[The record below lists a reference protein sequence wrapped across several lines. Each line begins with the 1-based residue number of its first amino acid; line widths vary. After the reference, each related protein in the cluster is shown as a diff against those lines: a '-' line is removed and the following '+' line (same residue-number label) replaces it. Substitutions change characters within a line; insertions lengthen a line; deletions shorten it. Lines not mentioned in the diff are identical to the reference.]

1 MTPTLSTFQ
10 QFLGEGKK
18 HALTLMQKFGEMC
31 IATYMDK
38 THWAKLANCGTPD
51 IWVGYTGNH
60 PTGTYRIFN
69 TKSKNIILTQDV
81 IFLQKFYSEYTQV
94 DKPVVDNK
102 LWGVRWRGGTQNG
115 SSSN

>member
-1 MTPTLSTFQ
+1 MGLNGYTHYGTSNTAMLLENNQMTPNLSTFQ

-51 IWVGYTGNH
+51 IWVG
-60 PTGTYRIFN
+60 
-69 TKSKNIILTQDV
+69 
-81 IFLQKFYSEYTQV
+81 
-94 DKPVVDNK
+94 
-102 LWGVRWRGGTQNG
+102 
-115 SSSN
+115 